1 MCCRS
6 IEDLIRQYQE
16 GITKLYLRR
25 QELQRQFPSARGK
38 ESAQMLRRIDLLQE
52 EQFEMTLSLRDLIR
66 GRRKHDG

>member
-25 QELQRQFPSARGK
+25 QELQRELPSTRGAD
-38 ESAQMLRRIDLLQE
+38 SAQMLRRIDLLQE
-52 EQFEMTLSLRDLIR
+52 EQYEMTLSLRDLIR
-66 GRRKHDG
+66 GRKHDG